1 MEKVLI
7 VDDEVSTRLIIKKA
21 VESMGHFALQS
32 HNGKNAWDTLCNNED
47 ISLLITDMM
56 MPEMGGDELVKV
68 VRGNDK
74 FSDVPIIIISGIV
87 GPKDI
92 FGLLKLG
99 ATAFLPK
106 PVNIPDIK
114 EYIKRY
120 LE

>member
-1 MEKVLI
+1 MGKILI
-7 VDDEVSTRLIIKKA
+7 VDDEVSTRLLIKKA
-21 VESMGHFALQS
+21 VESIGHSAVQS
-32 HNGKNAWDTLCNNED
+32 HNGKNACDTLFNNED
-47 ISLLITDMM
+47 IVLMVTDMM

-74 FSDVPIIIISGIV
+74 FSDIPIIMISGIV

-92 FGLLKLG
+92 FDLLKLG

-106 PVNIPDIK
+106 PINVPEIQ

-120 LE
+120 ID